1 MMVKHIIDYKTLMEA
16 PSLRKFHYYE
26 HSAVLFL
33 NGVENVVVC
42 SNLLFYFI
50 STGHCLVEISNCCL
64 VEISN

>member
-16 PSLRKFHYYE
+16 PSLRKFHFYG

-42 SNLLFYFI
+42 SNLLVI
-50 STGHCLVEISNCCL
+50 TLSTGHCPVGNIPLNYFGHH
-64 VEISN
+64 